1 MLVSDLRYTELETL
15 TRKHIA
21 VHNAPSDGMLLV
33 YRDVVQ
39 GDYRV
44 FVYTPTFRKE
54 WNCGNDLE
62 LQCVL
67 HEVFAGAT
75 YVVD

>member
-1 MLVSDLRYTELETL
+1 MLVSDLCYMKLETL
-15 TRKHIA
+15 TQKRVAMHDI
-21 VHNAPSDGMLLV
+21 PPDGTMLV
-33 YRDVVQ
+33 YRDVVG

-44 FVYTPTFRKE
+44 FVFTLQHRKE
-54 WNCGNDLE
+54 WNCSSDLE

-75 YVVD
+75 DVVG